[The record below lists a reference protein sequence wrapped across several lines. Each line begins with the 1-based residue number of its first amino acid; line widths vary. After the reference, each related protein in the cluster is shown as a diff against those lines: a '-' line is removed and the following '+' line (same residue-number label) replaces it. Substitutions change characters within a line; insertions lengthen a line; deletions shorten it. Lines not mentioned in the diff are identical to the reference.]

1 MAITNEDVISWLNK
15 QSIWVKDAVASYYD
29 KGSFDDADIKRFA
42 DECYNEAIGL
52 KSNISISDLNLLSR
66 DDREEFSIKS
76 IGNIEGVN
84 ALISDKKLEFGNSG
98 ITVIYG
104 ENGAGKSG
112 YIRIIKKLADAKY
125 KEELKQMSIKE
136 DLVLKRVLYQLKK
149 MKKNLN

>member
-112 YIRIIKKLADAKY
+112 YIRIIKKLADAK
-125 KEELKQMSIKE
+125 
-136 DLVLKRVLYQLKK
+136 
-149 MKKNLN
+149 